1 MITNKRSFQLEN
13 KINSPCQHFRKCGKS
28 CMENMH
34 TEGLMQNGSVTIVIT
49 SIKMSNRILIVQ
61 KMTMKMIMK

>member
-1 MITNKRSFQLEN
+1 
-13 KINSPCQHFRKCGKS
+13 
-28 CMENMH
+28 MENMY

-49 SIKMSNRILIVQ
+49 SIKTSNKIIIIQ

>member
-1 MITNKRSFQLEN
+1 
-13 KINSPCQHFRKCGKS
+13 
-28 CMENMH
+28 MENMH

-49 SIKMSNRILIVQ
+49 SIKTSNKIPIIQ